1 MLSSFV
7 TTVGSD
13 MGYRGENGLF
23 SFGITG
29 LSGKQMF
36 VNIRVNPNFRAL
48 TTAPTSA
55 TLVSPYEVRYSIP
68 GEGTSQISFTL

>member
-1 MLSSFV
+1 M

-55 TLVSPYEVRYSIP
+55 TLVSAY
-68 GEGTSQISFTL
+68 